1 MCCWGFQADAQ
12 LKTAEAARDAAAA
25 AEAAG
30 VAAPLDVFGEKVE
43 DEVEQFSALDL
54 DDDDDDDDND
64 DDDDDGGDGDGDGD
78 DESQQENATK
88 GPEVVWSSDEEE
100 GNGGDLE
107 L

>member
-1 MCCWGFQADAQ
+1 

-30 VAAPLDVFGEKVE
+30 VAAPLDVFGEKAE

-54 DDDDDDDDND
+54 DDDDNNDNDND
-64 DDDDDGGDGDGDGD
+64 DDDDDDDD
-78 DESQQENATK
+78 DESQPENATK
-88 GPEVVWSSDEEE
+88 GPDVVWSSDEEE